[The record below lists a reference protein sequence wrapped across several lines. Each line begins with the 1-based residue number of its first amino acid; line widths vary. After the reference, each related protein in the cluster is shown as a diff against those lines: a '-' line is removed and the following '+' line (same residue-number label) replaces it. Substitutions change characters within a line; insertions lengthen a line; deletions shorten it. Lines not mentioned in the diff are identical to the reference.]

1 MATSTPVFP
10 VSTVVVCR
18 ACGSPARADQIYC
31 TACQRAIQKAC
42 DRPIPAHPMLTCDV
56 LWASQELTRRA
67 RVSRADLPPDA
78 FDSLNETLYRH
89 RRNAA

>member
-1 MATSTPVFP
+1 
-10 VSTVVVCR
+10 
-18 ACGSPARADQIYC
+18 
-31 TACQRAIQKAC
+31 
-42 DRPIPAHPMLTCDV
+42 MLTCDV

-78 FDSLNETLYRH
+78 FDSLNETLYRY